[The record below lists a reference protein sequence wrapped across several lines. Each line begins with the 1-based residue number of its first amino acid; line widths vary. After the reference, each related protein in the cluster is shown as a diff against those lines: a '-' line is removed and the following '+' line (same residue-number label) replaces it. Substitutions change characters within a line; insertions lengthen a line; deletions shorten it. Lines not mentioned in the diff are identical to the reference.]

1 MALTHHLKD
10 KHSPV
15 RQFLEKSAPRL
26 VLAGS
31 PGPIGR
37 EVADE
42 FRFSELTS
50 HGLNIPIPSGVEDRR
65 SHASPVGMAF
75 DYRVRMMLGGSWV
88 EGTTAQRGLQHF
100 EKNTKGLRYGRHMA
114 QVLAYGL
121 DLAVQQAEAGTEE
134 DRDKLAV
141 VLAWC
146 ESFYRAGVDTIT
158 RGSLGRQLRNA
169 EGPAALLE
177 SIDPLILQDLAALR
191 QGSTSQIEQWSSAV
205 QTGSRLDLN
214 PDFDGSGA
222 VGGAD
227 ADWLVGDTLIDCKAT
242 EQLGNAWIRRT
253 LFQLVGYAL
262 LDFEDSL
269 KIRQIAIWLPR
280 RQALRVWSLDE
291 LLGAPV
297 EQVLP
302 ELRAS
307 FEAILRAWHQQMAE
321 ESRARREA
329 FAQWREQMEVQWAA
343 EEAAETLKLKER
355 KARRRDA
362 DQKRREAK
370 KAAAR
375 VTAEAEPNLTGP

>member
-10 KHSPV
+10 KQSPV
-15 RQFLEKSAPRL
+15 RQFLERSVPRL
-26 VLAGS
+26 VFAGI
-31 PGPIGR
+31 PGPLGR
-37 EVADE
+37 VVADE
-42 FRFSELTS
+42 FRFYRLTS
-50 HGLNIPIPSGVEDRR
+50 HTLTVPIPAGVEDKRI
-65 SHASPVGMAF
+65 HASPVGMAL

-100 EKNTKGLRYGRHMA
+100 EKHTKGIRYGRRMA
-114 QVLAYGL
+114 QVLADGL
-121 DLAVQQAEAGTEE
+121 ELAVQQAQAGSEE

-146 ESFYRAGVDTIT
+146 ESFYRAGVYTIT
-158 RGSLGRQLRNA
+158 RGSLGQQLRNA

-177 SIDPLILQDLAALR
+177 SIDPLILLDLAALR
-191 QGSTSQIEQWSSAV
+191 QSSKSQIEQWSSAV
-205 QTGSRLDLN
+205 QAGSRLDLN
-214 PDFDGSGA
+214 PDFVGSGA

-262 LDFEDSL
+262 LDFEDLL

-280 RQALRVWSLDE
+280 RQALQVWSLDE

-307 FEAILRAWHQQMAE
+307 FEAMLRAWHEQMAE
-321 ESRARREA
+321 ESRVRREA
-329 FAQWREQMEVQWAA
+329 FAKWREEMEAQWAVEETA
-343 EEAAETLKLKER
+343 EALKVEER
-355 KARRRDA
+355 KAKRRDA
-362 DQKRREAK
+362 ERRRREAK
-370 KAAAR
+370 KAAALLAAD
-375 VTAEAEPNLTGP
+375 TKTSPPSA